1 MSKLIKFIWRN
12 LVNFGF
18 IFLLVVTLAIFGYGY
33 TQRSRVHAYD
43 DLKVVKITHRKPL
56 KTRGMTITVLKRTF
70 DQGEKNVTYQL
81 KVASPKKKLLPITH
95 FYIAD
100 FTANANLSDL
110 PVNMLGPRINNKY
123 TSQVKPGTN
132 IVSLVGNIWPGKDH
146 SKMNLVFLRY
156 EASKRRYALYILD

>member
-1 MSKLIKFIWRN
+1 MSKLIRFIWRN
-12 LVNFGF
+12 LVSFGF

-43 DLKVVKITHRKPL
+43 DLKVVKITHCKPL

-81 KVASPKKKLLPITH
+81 KVASPKKKLLPVAN
-95 FYIAD
+95 FYITD
-100 FTANANLSDL
+100 FTANLSDL
-110 PVNMLGPRINNKY
+110 PVNMLEPRINNKY
-123 TSQVKPGTN
+123 DRQVKPGTN

>member
-1 MSKLIKFIWRN
+1 MSKLIRFIWRN
-12 LVNFGF
+12 LVSFGF
-18 IFLLVVTLAIFGYGY
+18 LLAFVIILGFFGYGY

-43 DLKVVKITHRKPL
+43 DLKIATITPSGAF
-56 KTRGMTITVLKRTF
+56 KTKGMTITVLKRTF

-81 KVASPKKKLLPITH
+81 KVESPQKAKLPVSN

-100 FTANANLSDL
+100 FKTQNSPEL
-110 PVNMLGPRINNKY
+110 PVNMPEPRINNKF
-123 TSQVKPGTN
+123 SRNLKAGTN
-132 IVSLVGNIWPGKDH
+132 IVSLTANLWPGKDH

>member
-1 MSKLIKFIWRN
+1 MSRLIKFIWRN

-56 KTRGMTITVLKRTF
+56 KTRGMTITVLNRTF
-70 DQGEKNVTYQL
+70 SKGEKRVAY
-81 KVASPKKKLLPITH
+81 KVKVESPKKKSLQMEN

-100 FTANANLSDL
+100 FTANLSDL
-110 PVNMLGPRINNKY
+110 PVNMLEPRINNKY
-123 TSQVKPGTN
+123 DSQVKPGTN
-132 IVSLVGNIWPGKDH
+132 IVSFVNNLWPGKDH

>member
-1 MSKLIKFIWRN
+1 MSKLIRFIWRN

-56 KTRGMTITVLKRTF
+56 KTRGMTITVLNRTF
-70 DQGEKNVTYQL
+70 SKGEKRVAY
-81 KVASPKKKLLPITH
+81 KVKVESPKKKLLPMDN

-100 FTANANLSDL
+100 FTANLLDV
-110 PVNMLGPRINNKY
+110 PVGMLESQINSKY

-132 IVSLVGNIWPGKDH
+132 IFSLAGNIWPGKDH